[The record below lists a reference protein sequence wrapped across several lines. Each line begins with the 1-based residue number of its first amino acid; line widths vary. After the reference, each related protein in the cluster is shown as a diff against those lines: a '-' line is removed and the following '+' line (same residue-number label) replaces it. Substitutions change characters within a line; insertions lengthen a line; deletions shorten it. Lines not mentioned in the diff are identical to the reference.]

1 MFEKKGFEEE
11 DENAIVIAML
21 MEVTEI
27 VILISILILTSTSTS
42 TSTSISISILNEK
55 KSVLAGVIPVIENG
69 MVNAIGKQ
77 TEIEVKSTSR
87 NGKEN
92 GNEISLLMMMVVV
105 ARRKGEGTFLAE

>member
-42 TSTSISISILNEK
+42 TSILNEK

-92 GNEISLLMMMVVV
+92 GNEISILMMMVVV
-105 ARRKGEGTFLAE
+105 VRRKGKGTFLAE

>member
-42 TSTSISISILNEK
+42 TSTSISILNEK

>member
-27 VILISILILTSTSTS
+27 VIL
-42 TSTSISISILNEK
+42 ISILNEK